1 MFIFEFFKF
10 LNTCTDGRAAAYMLF
25 TIFVLL
31 SIFTVTNTIVEH
43 ILRLFLYKKD
53 KKNKKEPEKTD
64 ESM

>member
-10 LNTCTDGRAAAYMLF
+10 LNTCSDGRAAAYMLF

-31 SIFTVTNTIVEH
+31 SIFTVTNNIVEH

-53 KKNKKEPEKTD
+53 KKEPEKTD